1 MKKQPEVDNHKLMY
15 HPERV
20 AEWKKRGDCFPVYV
34 EIGPTNR
41 CNHNC
46 IFCALDW
53 LEKGV
58 QEIDKSV
65 LIPAL
70 KDMAFYGVKSVMF
83 AGEGEP
89 LLHKDISI
97 FTREAKKYGL
107 DVSMTTNGTQFTQEK
122 IEQCLPH
129 LSWIRFSMNAGTSET
144 YAKVHKTN
152 QRDFGKVIKNIE
164 NAVKFRSENRLET
177 TIGVQ
182 LLMIPHNL
190 NETGKLAGIL
200 KDIGADNL
208 QVKPYS
214 HHPSSLNDF
223 SINPEEYN
231 RIEEQLKKF
240 NSENFEIK
248 FRRKTLE
255 RIQEGINYPNCYGL
269 PFFALIDS
277 AANIIPCNLF
287 YNNEEFTYGNLY
299 KENFREIWEGEKRK
313 EILKKLEKRGVSEC
327 RLGCRLDADNR
338 YLHRLKNPH
347 PHDNFI

>member
-1 MKKQPEVDNHKLMY
+1 MKKIEVDNHKLMY

-20 AEWKKRGDCFPVYV
+20 TEWKEKGDCFPIYV

-53 LEKGV
+53 MEKGI
-58 QEIDKSV
+58 QEINKSV
-65 LIPAL
+65 MLSVL
-70 KDMAFYGVKSVMF
+70 KDMAFHKIKSVMF

-89 LLHKDISI
+89 LLHKDIGT
-97 FTREAKKYGL
+97 FVQEAKKYGL
-107 DVSMTTNGTQFTQEK
+107 DVSITTNGTQFTQEK
-122 IEQCLPH
+122 IEQCLPY
-129 LSWIRFSMNAGTSET
+129 LSWIRFSMDAGISET

-152 QRDFGKVIKNIE
+152 PRDFERVITNIE
-164 NAVKFRSENRLET
+164 NAVKFRDENKLGA

-182 LLMIPHNL
+182 FLMIPYNL
-190 NETGKLAGIL
+190 NEADKLARIL

-223 SINPEEYN
+223 SIPVEMYN
-231 RIEEQLKKF
+231 RVEEQLKKF
-240 NSENFEIK
+240 NTDTFQVK
-248 FRRKTLE
+248 FRRRTLE
-255 RIQEGINYPNCYGL
+255 RIQEGINYPMCYGL
-269 PFFALIDS
+269 PFFALVDS

-287 YNNEEFTYGNLY
+287 YNNEEFTYGNLC
-299 KENFREIWEGEKRK
+299 KQSFSEIWKGEKRK
-313 EILKKLEKRGVSEC
+313 EILKKLEKKGISEC
-327 RLGCRLDADNR
+327 RIGCRLDADNR
-338 YLHRLKNPH
+338 YLHRLKNPE